1 MSVAAILQDTLSK
14 VGIPVSGVS
23 IGRKDNKGT
32 WLVHYSGDPTLEQ
45 RAQVSDIISGFDV
58 AAAEAKAA
66 AAAGLARSDLNMP
79 RIIEDI
85 YDALISKGV
94 IKKSDLPKSATD
106 TIDARK
112 TGRGKL

>member
-1 MSVAAILQDTLSK
+1 MSVAAILEEALAKS
-14 VGIPVSGVS
+14 GIPVSGVS
-23 IGRKDNKGT
+23 IGRKDNKAT
-32 WLVHYSGDPTLEQ
+32 WRVDYSSDPTLEQ
-45 RAQVSDIISGFDV
+45 RAQAADIINGFDV
-58 AAAEAKAA
+58 AAAKSKRDTIAA
-66 AAAGLARSDLNMP
+66 LARSDLNMP

-112 TGRGKL
+112 AGRGKL